1 MNRSVR
7 IAALLAPLAVAACAV
22 PQPTGPTVMALPKQ
36 GEDFSVFQRRDAS
49 CRNYAHSQIGY
60 RNPSDAA
67 TQSAVGSAVVGTAL
81 GAAAGAA
88 VGAATGNVGAGAAIG
103 GAGGLLVGGAV
114 GADNARASSG
124 SMQHRYDQAYTQC
137 MVAGGYSVQGNA
149 RPVVAYPAYP
159 PYQAYPAYAPGYYY
173 AAPPPPPPVGW

>member
-22 PQPTGPTVMALPKQ
+22 PQPTGPSVMALPKQ
-36 GEDFSVFQRRDAS
+36 GEDFSVFQNRDAA

-60 RNPSDAA
+60 GNPSDAA
-67 TQSAVGSAVVGTAL
+67 NQSAVGSAVVGTAL

-88 VGAATGNVGAGAAIG
+88 VGAATGNAGAGAAIG
-103 GAGGLLVGGAV
+103 GAGGLLVGSSV
-114 GADNARASSG
+114 GASNARASAG

-149 RPVVAYPAYP
+149 PPPMAYP
-159 PYQAYPAYAPGYYY
+159 AYPAYAPGYYY
-173 AAPPPPPPVGW
+173 APPPPPPPGW